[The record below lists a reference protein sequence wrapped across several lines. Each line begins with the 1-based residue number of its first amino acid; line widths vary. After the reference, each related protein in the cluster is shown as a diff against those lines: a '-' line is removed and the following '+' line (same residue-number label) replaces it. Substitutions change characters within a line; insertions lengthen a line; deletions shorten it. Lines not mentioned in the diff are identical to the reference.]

1 MTDARIAREFPDLPK
16 PLALVATLGETL
28 AMASDMRLTHDNIN
42 SAGSDNSE
50 AEKLYACTGLREEII
65 DAEKT
70 ISRTIVE
77 ILVQVSEKDL
87 AEGRDLELLTADNF
101 REAVLTKRTMELSR
115 GREHSREQEHD
126 LER

>member
-1 MTDARIAREFPDLPK
+1 MTDARIVREFPDLSK
-16 PLALVATLGETL
+16 PLALVATLGEAL
-28 AMASDMRLTHDNIN
+28 AMASDMKLTHDNIN
-42 SAGSDNSE
+42 RAGSDNSE

-70 ISRTIVE
+70 ISKTIVE

-87 AEGRDLELLTADNF
+87 ADGCDLELLSPEDY
-101 REAVLTKRTMELSR
+101 REAVKAKRTMELDH
-115 GREHSREQEHD
+115 GRSHEQEHD